1 MAGVDAAE
9 NSQMPGGSAPD
20 VGPDG
25 SAPDV
30 GPDGSASD
38 VGPTPRVGQDLP
50 HPTLKIGSHSPRV
63 PLIQGG
69 MGVRISAS
77 RLTGAVAA
85 AGGVGTI
92 ATVGLGQ
99 SSSYYDGTNLFEAN
113 VKALADELKLARE
126 MAPEGIISANCM
138 VALTDFDSL
147 VRAAAENGVDIV
159 TSGAGLPLS
168 LPELT
173 RDHPRVALVPIV
185 SSLKA
190 ARVIVKSWGKKHKR
204 LPDALV
210 VEEPATAGGH
220 LGAKL
225 EDVESPAL
233 RLERVVPEIVE
244 YLRRDVRADVPVIA
258 AGGIWDRADIA
269 RAFGLGAR
277 GVQMATRFVC
287 THECDAPDAFKAAYI
302 EAGEGDITVFM
313 SPAGLPGRAIRN
325 AFLRAVEEGTRPA
338 DRCFANCLAHCTY
351 QTDRFPFCVATA
363 LVNAQRGE
371 VDDGLIFCG
380 SNAHRSREIVHVK
393 DLIEELFP
401 GSAGGP
407 GAPP

>member
-1 MAGVDAAE
+1 MDRDE
-9 NSQMPGGSAPD
+9 NSQAQ
-20 VGPDG
+20 
-25 SAPDV
+25 
-30 GPDGSASD
+30 DGSASNES
-38 VGPTPRVGQDLP
+38 
-50 HPTLKIGSHSPRV
+50 PTLKIGSHSLRV

-77 RLTGAVAA
+77 KLAGAVAA

-99 SSSYYDGTNLFEAN
+99 SSSYYDGKNLFEAN
-113 VKALADELKLARE
+113 VKALADELQMARK
-126 MAPEGIISANCM
+126 ISADGVIAANCM
-138 VALTDFDSL
+138 VALTDYEAL

-159 TSGAGLPLS
+159 TSGAGLPLT

-173 RDHPRVALVPIV
+173 KDHPRVALVPIV

-190 ARVIVKSWGKKHKR
+190 ARVIVKIWRKRHKR

-225 EDVESPAL
+225 EDIDAPELS
-233 RLERVVPEIVE
+233 LERVVPELVE
-244 YLRRDVRADVPVIA
+244 YIRKDVKADIPVIA

-287 THECDAPDAFKAAYI
+287 THECDAPDSF
-302 EAGEGDITVFM
+302 
-313 SPAGLPGRAIRN
+313 
-325 AFLRAVEEGTRPA
+325 
-338 DRCFANCLAHCTY
+338 
-351 QTDRFPFCVATA
+351 
-363 LVNAQRGE
+363 
-371 VDDGLIFCG
+371 
-380 SNAHRSREIVHVK
+380 
-393 DLIEELFP
+393 
-401 GSAGGP
+401 
-407 GAPP
+407 